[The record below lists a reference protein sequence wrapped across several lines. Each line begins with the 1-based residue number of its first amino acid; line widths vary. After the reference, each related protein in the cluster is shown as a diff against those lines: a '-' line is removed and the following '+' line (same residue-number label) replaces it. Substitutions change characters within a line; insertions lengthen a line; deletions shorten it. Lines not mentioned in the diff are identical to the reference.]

1 MDLDLKALKIDKENS
16 LVEAKSAQFS
26 LPKSIWDSYSAFANT
41 SGGQILLGVSEDS
54 KTREF
59 IITGVDDV
67 ETVKKEFWDTINNPK
82 KVSNNI
88 LSENDLNEIILEDG
102 KTILLI
108 HVPKARLELRPIYIN
123 DDIIKGSFKRNHEG
137 DYHLTKDEISKMLRD
152 ASPYSYDL
160 KVYDNLP
167 LSVLS
172 NETIT
177 SYRRYHEAYKPNH
190 PWLKLS
196 MDQYLIMIGAAA
208 YSDSDESIHPTMAGL
223 LMFSEEH
230 VITKYFPDYFLD
242 YRENLDPEKVRWTDR
257 IQSISGEWSGN
268 VFDFYLLV
276 NNKLVK
282 DFKVPFKL
290 NGMQR
295 VDNTSLHDAARE
307 AFINCLSNA
316 DYFGRCG
323 IVIRKNT
330 DLIVFENPGSIRVG
344 KEQMLQGGISD
355 TRNKTIMKM
364 FNLLGYGEKAGSGI
378 PLIMQASKEFG
389 LPKPQVDENSEL
401 DRTLFTLFVN
411 SNDRS
416 NEEST
421 GDNARNVIDNA
432 ENAVDNAENV
442 VDNAESAVDNAEN
455 AVDNAENAVDNAEN
469 AVRGKCY
476 SKNKIYD
483 CLKLKGPCSSKY
495 LAECIGL
502 SVRRTQE
509 LLLEMI
515 KEDKILAIG
524 VHPEKKYMIKKDI

>member
-1 MDLDLKALKIDKENS
+1 M
-16 LVEAKSAQFS
+16 
-26 LPKSIWDSYSAFANT
+26 T
-41 SGGQILLGVSEDS
+41 
-54 KTREF
+54 
-59 IITGVDDV
+59 
-67 ETVKKEFWDTINNPK
+67 
-82 KVSNNI
+82 
-88 LSENDLNEIILEDG
+88 
-102 KTILLI
+102 
-108 HVPKARLELRPIYIN
+108 H
-123 DDIIKGSFKRNHEG
+123 
-137 DYHLTKDEISKMLRD
+137 
-152 ASPYSYDL
+152 
-160 KVYDNLP
+160 
-167 LSVLS
+167 
-172 NETIT
+172 
-177 SYRRYHEAYKPNH
+177 
-190 PWLKLS
+190 
-196 MDQYLIMIGAAA
+196 
-208 YSDSDESIHPTMAGL
+208 
-223 LMFSEEH
+223 
-230 VITKYFPDYFLD
+230 
-242 YRENLDPEKVRWTDR
+242 
-257 IQSISGEWSGN
+257 
-268 VFDFYLLV
+268 
-276 NNKLVK
+276 
-282 DFKVPFKL
+282 
-290 NGMQR
+290 
-295 VDNTSLHDAARE
+295 
-307 AFINCLSNA
+307 
-316 DYFGRCG
+316 YFGRCG

-411 SNDRS
+411 SNERS

-442 VDNAESAVDNAEN
+442 VDNAEN

-515 KEDKILAIG
+515 KEDIILAIG